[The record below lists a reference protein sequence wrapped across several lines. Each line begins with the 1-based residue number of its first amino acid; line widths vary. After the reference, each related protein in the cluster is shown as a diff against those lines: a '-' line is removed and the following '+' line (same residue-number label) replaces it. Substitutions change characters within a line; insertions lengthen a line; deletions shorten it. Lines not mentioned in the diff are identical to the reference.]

1 MEKANYI
8 LVTQFCHQTHMDYT
22 FLEALITRELIA
34 FEKESNE
41 YYILMDEVG
50 EIEKM
55 HRLHKD
61 LGVNADGLGVV
72 NEMLDRISGM
82 EKEIRY
88 LRQKLD
94 VYEG

>member
-1 MEKANYI
+1 MEKVNYI
-8 LVTQFCHQTHMDYT
+8 LVTQFCHQAHMEYA

-34 FEKESNE
+34 FETEANE
-41 YYILMDEVG
+41 YYILMDQVG
-50 EIEKM
+50 EIERM

-61 LGVNADGLGVV
+61 LGVNADGIGVV
-72 NEMLDRISGM
+72 NEMLERISGM

-88 LRQKLD
+88 LRQKLE

>member
-1 MEKANYI
+1 
-8 LVTQFCHQTHMDYT
+8 MDYT